1 MDLITTTTTTHLK
14 KLKLQLNCDYF
25 AARNRLLSTTIGS
38 ANGQSTAHRLQFE
51 TTWPGFMITFQTH
64 KKSEDARIANL

>member
-1 MDLITTTTTTHLK
+1 VGSALTSMLQIAKQTKQFIIPSMDLITTTTTTHLK

-51 TTWPGFMITFQTH
+51 TT
-64 KKSEDARIANL
+64 

>member
-1 MDLITTTTTTHLK
+1 MLQIAKQTKQFIIPSMHLITTTTTTHLK

-51 TTWPGFMITFQTH
+51 TT
-64 KKSEDARIANL
+64 